1 MKKRLIG
8 TILIGAMQLYAQDIS
23 CVQFA
28 NMSEVEANG
37 YISKIKQDFEVIS
50 DDSKES
56 QKNYIKRNYLKTKH
70 QYRCVLLRN
79 AKQSNIDDFKR
90 VKALAQLSKDK
101 LNSSENTLYSSLLR
115 ANQNYFAGISQASL
129 VKSDICN
136 YPLVYLSS
144 QLTNKGTLVY
154 EKRLVG
160 NKIKTFSKYINPKS
174 VQMQCGTIVNTENEY
189 LKYLNKKGAKLP
201 LIKIEQKRNDIYSP
215 NFNHQREEKL
225 SEPMTEDYQSDFIVI
240 KKFRAVNFQTGA
252 KRYFKKGTIV
262 SFEDLEANNGDK
274 LFKYKGKTYR
284 VAPYT
289 WEKSVEERD

>member
-37 YISKIKQDFEVIS
+37 YMSKFKQNFEVIS

-56 QKNYIKRNYLKTKH
+56 QKKYIKRNYLKTKH

-101 LNSSENTLYSSLLR
+101 LNSSENTLYSSLIR

-160 NKIKTFSKYINPKS
+160 NKIKTFSRYINPKS
-174 VQMQCGTIVNTENEY
+174 VQMQCVTSINTQNEY
-189 LKYLNKKGAKLP
+189 LKYLNRKGAKLH
-201 LIKIEQKRNDIYSP
+201 LIKTEQNTNDIYSP
-215 NFNHQREEKL
+215 NFNYQREEKF
-225 SEPMTEDYQSDFIVI
+225 SESMTDYQSDFIVI
-240 KKFRAVNFQTGA
+240 KKFRAVNFQTGV
-252 KRYFKKGTIV
+252 KSYFKIGTII
-262 SFEDLEANNGDK
+262 SFDGSKAPNGDK
-274 LFKYKGKTYR
+274 LFKYENIKYR
-284 VAPYT
+284 VAQYT